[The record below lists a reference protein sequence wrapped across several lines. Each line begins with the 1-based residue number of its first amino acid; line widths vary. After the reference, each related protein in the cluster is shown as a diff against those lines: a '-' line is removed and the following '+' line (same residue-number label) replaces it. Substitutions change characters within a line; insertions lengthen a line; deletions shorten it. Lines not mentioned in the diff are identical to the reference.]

1 MNALV
6 KRAIALLIVVGLCAG
21 AWALWLRPEPIPV
34 TVRAVE
40 RGRVEETVTNSKA
53 GTVRTRRRASLS
65 AEMAGLIEELAVREG
80 QRVTAGQVLLRLAD
94 AELRAQWEVSRRAL
108 DSAQAQARESCA
120 AAEQARRDLE
130 RMRSLSK
137 QEIVSQDRLEQADV
151 LKDRATAACQAAG
164 ASARQAEASVKLA
177 DALLAKTTLRAP
189 FDGVVAEV
197 RAEVGEFLAPSAPGI
212 FIPPV
217 LDLIDDTDLYVS
229 APLDEVDVGRVVVGL
244 PVRVTLDPYP
254 DTPLMGAVVRV
265 SPYVE
270 DQQQQSRTFE
280 VEVELDGRL
289 PEGVVVKPGA
299 TADVEIIL
307 RATDEVL
314 RIPSFAL
321 LEGSKVLVARD
332 GRLVSVD
339 VTTGLRNWE
348 FVEILSGLS
357 VGDPVVVS
365 LDREE
370 VKEGA
375 RVATSEAPAS

>member
-1 MNALV
+1 MKPFV
-6 KRAIALLIVVGLCAG
+6 KRGLALLVVVGLGAG

-34 TVRAVE
+34 TVRPVE

-65 AEMAGLIEELAVREG
+65 AEMAGRIEELNVREG
-80 QRVTAGQVLLRLAD
+80 QRVTTGQVLLRLAD
-94 AELRAQWEVSRRAL
+94 ADLRAQREVSSRAL
-108 DSAQAQARESCA
+108 DSARAQSRDACA
-120 AAEQARRDLE
+120 GAEQARRDLE

-137 QEIVSQDRLEQADV
+137 QEIVSQDRLEQAGSV
-151 LKDRATAACQAAG
+151 KDRATAACQAAA
-164 ASARQAEASVKLA
+164 ASARQAEAEITLA
-177 DALLAKTTLRAP
+177 DAMLAKTMVRAP

-197 RAEVGEFLAPSAPGI
+197 RAEVGEFLAPSAPGV

-217 LDLIDDTDLYVS
+217 LDLIDDTALYVS
-229 APLDEVDVGRVVVGL
+229 APLDEVDIGRVVVDL

-254 DTPLMGAVVRV
+254 DTPLAGRV
-265 SPYVE
+265 SRVAPYVE

-280 VEVELDGRL
+280 VEVELDGAL
-289 PEGVVVKPGA
+289 PSGIVVKPGA

-307 RATDEVL
+307 RAVDSVL

-321 LEGSKVLVARD
+321 LEGSKVLVARE
-332 GRLVSVD
+332 GRLVSVN

-348 FVEILSGLS
+348 FVEILSGLKL
-357 VGDPVVVS
+357 GDPVVVS

-375 RVATSEAPAS
+375 RVVASEVASP